1 MYSGNCKRPKNI
13 VYYSNKNAQE
23 DQGDFIQL
31 ISMMFGIA
39 SFLLKVSL
47 L

>member
-1 MYSGNCKRPKNI
+1 MSSGQCKRPKNI
-13 VYYSNKNAQE
+13 VYYSNKNVQE

-39 SFLLKVSL
+39 SFMFKVSNI
-47 L
+47 